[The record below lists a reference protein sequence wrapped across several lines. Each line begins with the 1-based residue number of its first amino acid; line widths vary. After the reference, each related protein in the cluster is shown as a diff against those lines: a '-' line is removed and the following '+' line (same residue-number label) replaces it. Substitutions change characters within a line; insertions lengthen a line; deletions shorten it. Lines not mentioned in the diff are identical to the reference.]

1 MCIIMPTLRRTTQ
14 KMLTNLLN
22 RIESRK
28 EKHVALLAGSWKVTA
43 GDRLMA
49 KTGFIVVWN
58 VLF

>member
-1 MCIIMPTLRRTTQ
+1 MPTLRRTTQ

-28 EKHVALLAGSWKVTA
+28 EKHVALLAGFWKVTA